1 MTLTLLAMIWI
12 FLATGIVISLT
23 SASAHIVLLE
33 DSLIAH
39 AQPSANEQSETH
51 QEVDTIVRQGTVI
64 SSQDPLPG
72 HEKMQMA
79 TILPFRQDGTLQR
92 NNHVYNY
99 CSSRGG
105 DSKYA
110 DS

>member
-1 MTLTLLAMIWI
+1 MALTLLAMIWI
-12 FLATGIVISLT
+12 FLTTGIVISLT
-23 SASAHIVLLE
+23 SAYAHIVLF
-33 DSLIAH
+33 DNSLIAH

-51 QEVDTIVRQGTVI
+51 QEVDTIARQGTVI

-72 HEKMQMA
+72 HEEMQMA

-99 CSSRGG
+99 C
-105 DSKYA
+105 
-110 DS
+110 